1 MQRLMQSTQKT
12 AFLQCRMTFL
22 ATGEACAHPL
32 PADEH
37 VINICFPTLLTGD
50 QQIPVNS
57 LRAQTVA
64 VTTLEF

>member
-1 MQRLMQSTQKT
+1 MK
-12 AFLQCRMTFL
+12 MTFL
-22 ATGEACAHPL
+22 ATGEACARPL

-37 VINICFPTLLTGD
+37 VINICFPTLLAGD

-64 VTTLEF
+64 VYFTLEF